1 VVFEACRGEQLLG
14 AIWVQRQPGRTASF
28 EPAQVV
34 EQAVGIADDADR
46 LAETLMQHAIA
57 FAVEGGA
64 RMMQTLLETDGGTD
78 ARRLQDAGFQHMAE
92 LLYLVSD
99 RSTFPDSAPAEALE
113 FEPLGPATRIR
124 DENAPV
130 QLFDRHSFSRLAEIV
145 QRTYV
150 GTLDCPQL
158 DGVRPIAEILEG
170 YRAVG
175 RFNPAHWLLVLRDG
189 RYIGCLL
196 LAEHAQETWELVYMG
211 LIPEARGRGW
221 GLEMVRYAQWL
232 ARGGIAQRMVLAVD
246 VKNGPA
252 IDMYAAAGFETW
264 DRRSA
269 WLRIL

>member
-34 EQAVGIADDADR
+34 EESVGAPEEAERIAQA
-46 LAETLMQHAIA
+46 LMQHAIA

-64 RMMQTLLETDGGTD
+64 RMMQTLLLTDVGTD
-78 ARRLQDAGFQHMAE
+78 ASRLQHAGFQHMAE

-99 RSTFPDSAPAEALE
+99 RSAFPESEPAEALE
-113 FEPLGPATRIR
+113 LEPLGPATRIR
-124 DENAPV
+124 DENAPL

-175 RFNPAHWLLVLRDG
+175 RFNPAHWLLARRDG
-189 RYIGCLL
+189 RDIGCLL
-196 LAEHAQETWELVYMG
+196 LAEHPQGTWELVYMG
-211 LIPEARGRGW
+211 LVPAARGHGW
-221 GLEMVRYAQWL
+221 GLEMVRCAQWL
-232 ARGGIAQRMVLAVD
+232 ARGGAAQRMVLAVD
-246 VKNGPA
+246 AQNTPA
-252 IDMYAAAGFETW
+252 IEMYAAAGFETW

-269 WLRIL
+269 WLKIL